1 VSALSDPRKAKAFR
15 FVRHEYADGEA
26 RLVYAFDDDAE
37 MIERVGFPDAP
48 PLLPERQ
55 AAFEAALT
63 LLHLIAGVSYYKAGV
78 PGEIRVEDG
87 SLDAA
92 TAGFLEQVYVHG
104 LAEFVYQNKLDLRG
118 GIRFPYSR
126 HPGGS
131 LDPAPFEESKELD
144 SGFRRTAAA
153 GSRSEQRSWP
163 EGRAADAAS
172 NDEHKSHTALDSQS
186 RSAMALNLPRR
197 TLVPIGGGKDSLV
210 SVEMLKS
217 VHEPAT
223 AVWIGDSALIA
234 ACAQRT
240 GLPTLNLKRTLAP
253 ELFEYN
259 RLGALNGHV
268 PVTAINS
275 AILLC
280 AAILY
285 GYDAIAFS
293 NERSA
298 SVATL
303 EYDGQ
308 PVNHQWSK
316 GLDFE
321 RALRDYTTS
330 HIAADVDYFSLLRP
344 LSELAVTR
352 EFARRTQYDDVF
364 SSCNRNFRIRGA
376 RPSDRWCGQCP
387 KCHFVFLALA
397 PFVAKPRLLA
407 IFGRNLLDDAALAPG
422 FDALLE
428 YRGHKPFECVGEGR
442 ESRAA
447 MHALTQRPEW
457 AEDALIA
464 RFASEL
470 APQLARGE
478 LHLGALLLPSSAHFL
493 PERLRG
499 LVHAAD

>member
-1 VSALSDPRKAKAFR
+1 VSALSDPRKARAFR
-15 FVRHEYADGEA
+15 FVRHEYGDGEA
-26 RLVYAFDDDAE
+26 RLVYAFDDGPE
-37 MIERVGFPDAP
+37 MIESVGFPDAP
-48 PLLPERQ
+48 PLSPAGQ
-55 AAFEAALT
+55 VAFDAALR
-63 LLHLIAGVSYYKAGV
+63 LLHLIAGVSYFKAGI
-78 PGEIRVEDG
+78 PSEIRIENA
-87 SLDAA
+87 SPDAT
-92 TAGFLEQVYVHG
+92 TAEFLEQVYVHG
-104 LAEFVYQNKLDLRG
+104 LAEFAYQNKLDLRG
-118 GIRFPYSR
+118 RIRFPSSR
-126 HPGGS
+126 HPGAS
-131 LDPAPFEESKELD
+131 RDPAPAAKSKELD
-144 SGFRRTAAA
+144 SGLRR
-153 GSRSEQRSWP
+153 
-163 EGRAADAAS
+163 
-172 NDEHKSHTALDSQS
+172 NDEHESHTASKWQS
-186 RSAMALNLPRR
+186 RSATALNLQRR

-217 VHEPAT
+217 AHEPAT

-280 AAILY
+280 AAIRY

-321 RALRDYTTS
+321 RALREYTKS
-330 HIAADVDYFSLLRP
+330 HIAADLDYFSLLRP
-344 LSELAVTR
+344 WSELAVTR

-364 SSCNRNFRIRGA
+364 SSCNRNFRIRAA

-407 IFGRNLLDDAALAPG
+407 IFGRNLLDDGALAPG

-428 YRGHKPFECVGEGR
+428 FRGHKPFECVGEGR

-457 AEDALIA
+457 AEDALVA
-464 RFASEL
+464 RFASQI
-470 APQLARGE
+470 APLLDRGE
-478 LHLGALLLPSSAHFL
+478 LDLMPLLLPSTEHFL

-499 LVHAAD
+499 LLHGAA